1 MWKPEHRI
9 AAAARRGLRYPSD
22 MSDAEWALVEPMI
35 PPGRRGGRPRGVN
48 LREVVNAIFYVLA
61 TGCQWQA
68 LPKDLPPIAHSR
80 GVKRSRHSPMTRQRP
95 PTVRSAAFRSR
106 A

>member
-1 MWKPEHRI
+1 MAGARFERERPIWTAEHRI
-9 AAAARRGLRYPSD
+9 AAAGRRGLCYPSD

-48 LREVVNAIFYVLA
+48 LREALNAIFYVLA

-68 LPKDLPPIAHSR
+68 AKGSATQEHRASLFRAL
-80 GVKRSRHSPMTRQRP
+80 G
-95 PTVRSAAFRSR
+95 PT
-106 A
+106 